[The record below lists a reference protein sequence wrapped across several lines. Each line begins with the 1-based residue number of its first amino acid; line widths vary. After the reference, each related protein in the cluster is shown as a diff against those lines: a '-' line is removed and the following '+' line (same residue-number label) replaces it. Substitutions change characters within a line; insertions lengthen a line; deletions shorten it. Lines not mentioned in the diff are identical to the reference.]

1 MKYPPLSD
9 SLILP
14 VVNDIFIY
22 AGYESQSYKAYKENL
37 DKIVLVGELAYEAI
51 PDGLEGNKVF
61 DKWLQDVGYI
71 NRRKV

>member
-51 PDGLEGNKVF
+51 PDGVSGTKLFN
-61 DKWLQDVGYI
+61 KWLQDVGYVP
-71 NRRKV
+71 RKG